1 MYKLSFWFEHGGE
14 CLWSKNEKAREKF
27 GYPVNSKKLPLSQ
40 ECIKRIEEL
49 NKWYS
54 TYLDW
59 DNPSSGCMWS
69 ASEKIK
75 FLENADNLYDVIIS
89 ELGDEYLV
97 VNDVADSL

>member
-1 MYKLSFWFEHGGE
+1 M
-14 CLWSKNEKAREKF
+14 WSKNEKAREKF
-27 GYPVNSKKLPLSQ
+27 GSPVNPKKLPLSQ

-59 DNPSSGCMWS
+59 NNPSSGCTWS
-69 ASEKIK
+69 TSEKIG
-75 FLENADNLYDVIIS
+75 FLENADKLYNVIVS

-97 VNDVADSL
+97 VNDVADNL